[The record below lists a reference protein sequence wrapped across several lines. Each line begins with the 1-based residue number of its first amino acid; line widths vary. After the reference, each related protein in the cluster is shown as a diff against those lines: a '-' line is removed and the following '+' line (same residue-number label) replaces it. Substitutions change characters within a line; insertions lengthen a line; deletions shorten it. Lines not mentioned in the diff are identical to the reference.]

1 MAGLMSLAEG
11 AALFAEM
18 AVLYEEGVHGALE
31 KACVIIET
39 EARSYPGN
47 YQAGWAP
54 LAESTIAHKATGDS
68 PLRETGE
75 MAESYEHT
83 VQGHSGF
90 VGSNNDKALWAE
102 LGTSRGEPPRS
113 VLGLAA
119 QQKGEEAAD
128 AVGRELFISITKG

>member
-1 MAGLMSLAEG
+1 MAGIMSLAEG
-11 AALFAEM
+11 AALFAGM
-18 AVLYEEGVHGALE
+18 AIAVEAGEHDALE

-47 YQAGWAP
+47 YQTGWSP

-68 PLRETGE
+68 PLLETGE
-75 MAESYEHT
+75 LRDSIQHRVE
-83 VQGHSGF
+83 GRSGF
-90 VGSNNDKALWAE
+90 VGSDDDKALWAE

-113 VLGLAA
+113 FLGLAA

-128 AVGRELFISITKG
+128 TVGRELFTRMTKG